1 MDLYLLIFTTGTY
14 IAEQTYESHKE
25 LFIALEKHFTL
36 HLVNYTKAETIPSN
50 AYKMGFIGSGGVEDK
65 VIQNFS
71 SFSYPITLLTDG
83 LNNSLAAALEV
94 SACFGYK
101 DMKVRIIHGSIPE
114 MVEQVLIHHRA
125 FAAKRSLKGKRIGVI
140 GTPAP
145 WLVASH
151 VDYLLA
157 SQRWGVTYVDIPIE
171 EVFKRFYAI
180 TDDEIGMQ
188 ASIFANRAK
197 ACQDTTPDDLLRAM
211 RLYKAVKDICAEQK
225 LDAVTLSSDQCI
237 SQLNAT
243 GNVTSALLTDEG
255 IPAGGEGDL
264 QTIMTMLMAYAITGK
279 PTFMGNPSFIDRKRN
294 ELILAHC
301 SVPTKMVDEF
311 IIRDH
316 FETGRGIGLQGLMH
330 EGDITLFKCGGE
342 CLDEYYVSEGYL
354 VENTNLISACRT
366 QFRLK
371 MKKPVDYFLNNP
383 IGNHHVL
390 IQGHHAAALQEFMQL
405 NRCKLRE

>member
-197 ACQDTTPDDLLRAM
+197 ACQDTTPEDLLRAM

-371 MKKPVDYFLNNP
+371 MNKPVDYFLNNP
-383 IGNHHVL
+383 VGNHHVL

>member
-14 IAEQTYESHKE
+14 NAEQTYESHKE

-36 HLVNYTKAETIPSN
+36 HLVDYVKAETIPAN
-50 AYKMGFIGSGGVEDK
+50 AYKMVFIGSGGVEDK

-71 SFSYPITLLTDG
+71 SFSYPITILTDG
-83 LNNSLAAALEV
+83 LNNSLAAACEV

-101 DMKVRIIHGSIPE
+101 DMKVRIIHGNVSE
-114 MVEQVLIHHRA
+114 MVEQVLIHHCA
-125 FAAKRSLKGKRIGVI
+125 FAAKRSLRGKRIGVI

-171 EVFKRFYAI
+171 EVFKRFYTI

-197 ACQDTTPDDLLRAM
+197 ACQDATPDDLLRAM

-225 LDAVTLSSDQCI
+225 LDAVTLSSNQCI
-237 SQLNAT
+237 NQLNAT
-243 GNVTSALLTDEG
+243 GNVTAALLTDEG

-264 QTIMTMLMAYAITGK
+264 QTIMTMLMAYAVTGK
-279 PTFMGNPSFIDRKRN
+279 PAFMGNPSFIDRKRN

-330 EGDITLFKCGGE
+330 EGDITLFKCGGGR
-342 CLDEYYVSEGYL
+342 LDGNLGSGGNIL
-354 VENTNLISACRT
+354 GNNKLISACPAQIT
-366 QFRLK
+366 LEINKTIKQF
-371 MKKPVDYFLNNP
+371 PHQP

-390 IQGHHAAALQEFMQL
+390 IQGRHAAALQEFMQL

>member
-371 MKKPVDYFLNNP
+371 MNKPVDYFLNNP
-383 IGNHHVL
+383 VGNHHVL

-405 NRCKLRE
+405 NRCKLGE

>member
-211 RLYKAVKDICAEQK
+211 RLYKAVKDVCAEQM

-371 MKKPVDYFLNNP
+371 MNKPVDYFLNNP

>member
-171 EVFKRFYAI
+171 EVFRRFYAI

-371 MKKPVDYFLNNP
+371 MNKPVDYFLNNP

>member
-211 RLYKAVKDICAEQK
+211 RLYKAVKDVCAEQK

-371 MKKPVDYFLNNP
+371 MNKPVDYFLNNP

>member
-371 MKKPVDYFLNNP
+371 MNKPVDYFLNNP

>member
-371 MKKPVDYFLNNP
+371 MNKPVDYFLNNP
-383 IGNHHVL
+383 VGNHHVL

>member
-211 RLYKAVKDICAEQK
+211 RLYKAVKDVCAEQK

-371 MKKPVDYFLNNP
+371 MNKSVDYFLNNP

>member
-1 MDLYLLIFTTGTY
+1 
-14 IAEQTYESHKE
+14 
-25 LFIALEKHFTL
+25 
-36 HLVNYTKAETIPSN
+36 
-50 AYKMGFIGSGGVEDK
+50 
-65 VIQNFS
+65 
-71 SFSYPITLLTDG
+71 
-83 LNNSLAAALEV
+83 
-94 SACFGYK
+94 
-101 DMKVRIIHGSIPE
+101 
-114 MVEQVLIHHRA
+114 MVEQVLIHHCA
-125 FAAKRSLKGKRIGVI
+125 FAAKRSLRGKRIGVI

-171 EVFKRFYAI
+171 EVFKRFYTI

-197 ACQDTTPDDLLRAM
+197 ACQDATPDDLLRAM

-225 LDAVTLSSDQCI
+225 LDAVTLSSNQCI
-237 SQLNAT
+237 NQLNAT
-243 GNVTSALLTDEG
+243 GNVTAALLTDEG

-264 QTIMTMLMAYAITGK
+264 QTIMTMLMAYAVTGK
-279 PTFMGNPSFIDRKRN
+279 PAFMGNPSFIDRKRN

-371 MKKPVDYFLNNP
+371 MNKPIDYFLNNP

-390 IQGHHAAALQEFMQL
+390 IQGRHAAALQEFMQL

>member
-371 MKKPVDYFLNNP
+371 MNKPVDYFLSNP
-383 IGNHHVL
+383 VGNHHVL

>member
-157 SQRWGVTYVDIPIE
+157 SQRWGVMYVDIPIE

-371 MKKPVDYFLNNP
+371 MNKPVDYFLNNP